1 MTYNLFMLVMLF
13 KGGNSE
19 PLPIKSLILLH
30 KIASLIIVNVLS
42 NKEFE
47 YATKEYL
54 ECITYSLVKLLKTE
68 MLEGMGPSRPLAWIS
83 LLKIQLQCVRLH
95 LKVLLEEI

>member
-1 MTYNLFMLVMLF
+1 MTYNLFMLVILF

-19 PLPIKSLILLH
+19 PLPIMSLILLH

-47 YATKEYL
+47 YETKIL
-54 ECITYSLVKLLKTE
+54 
-68 MLEGMGPSRPLAWIS
+68 
-83 LLKIQLQCVRLH
+83 
-95 LKVLLEEI
+95 

>member
-47 YATKEYL
+47 YATKIL
-54 ECITYSLVKLLKTE
+54 
-68 MLEGMGPSRPLAWIS
+68 
-83 LLKIQLQCVRLH
+83 
-95 LKVLLEEI
+95 